1 MKWLKMFESF
11 KTEDVL
17 NSILDKINRWGI
29 DSLSDVEKR
38 FLNDSDNRELASEIL
53 KKREFIEGL
62 MEYDP
67 RKDEESDFDFLT
79 WTDLEIEEGRWEIL
93 YNELEDEDIILFEKI
108 FKVDLKD
115 SDGDYKPW
123 DKLSDIEKNK
133 FKDYILGGLDL

>member
-1 MKWLKMFESF
+1 MKFVKMFEAF
-11 KTEDVL
+11 KTEDAL
-17 NSILDKINRWGI
+17 NNILDKINKWGI
-29 DSLSDVEKR
+29 DSLSDVEKS
-38 FLNDSDNRELASEIL
+38 FLKDIDSIELSSEVL
-53 KKREFIEGL
+53 KKKEFIENI

-67 RKDEESDFDFLT
+67 RKDEDSYFDFSTLS
-79 WTDLEIEEGRWEIL
+79 DLEVDEGRFEIL